1 MRKHKSARYRVIA
14 RNRPGELAR
23 LAGLLA
29 SQGVPL
35 ERLTVASLDEEEA
48 AIDFMAPQVLKLPE
62 RLARCG
68 LRCS

>member
-29 SQGVPL
+29 SEGVAL

-48 AIDFMAPQVLKLPE
+48 AIDFTAPESLSLPE

-68 LRCS
+68 LRCA